1 MAVRGVGGGAVGGW
15 GTVQYS
21 KVCVCVWEGELYCG
35 GGFSCGLHR
44 ESARCEAE
52 LIQDLVSADIV

>member
-1 MAVRGVGGGAVGGW
+1 MGCREW

-21 KVCVCVWEGELYCG
+21 KACVWEGELYCG

-44 ESARCEAE
+44 KFARCEAE
-52 LIQDLVSADIV
+52 LIQDLFSADIV